1 MAKFTK
7 NELRVGLFFVVPIAI
22 LMIVITLKLGYSL
35 ASSTIDVY
43 LKIDS
48 LTSVKKGTLVKLK
61 GYTIGRVVELTP
73 VYTPAL
79 HFLATMRI
87 EKNIRIYENCSAV
100 IQNQNVIGDPSI
112 DIKNP
117 ETEEAR
123 LQNGDVIEGI
133 EYVNLEAILQD
144 VHVLLS
150 TLSKTVNVVQQI
162 SLDSRH
168 NLRIMLSNL
177 SASVASLNKIL
188 DSSQKDIIELMSS
201 FRETA
206 NTLKII
212 SKELKRSPMKFLL
225 SGKKD
230 EKE

>member
-1 MAKFTK
+1 MAKFNK
-7 NELRVGLFFVVPIAI
+7 NEIRVGLFLVVPIVI
-22 LMIVITLKLGYSL
+22 IMIIVTLKLGYSL

-87 EKNIRIYENCSAV
+87 EKSIRLSENCSAV

-112 DIKNP
+112 DMKNP
-117 ETEEAR
+117 EVEGGP
-123 LQNGDVIEGI
+123 LQHGDVIEGI

-144 VHVLLS
+144 VHILLT
-150 TLSKTVNVVQQI
+150 TLSQTVNIVKQI

-168 NLRIMLSNL
+168 NLRVMLSNL
-177 SASVASLNKIL
+177 SSSVSSINMIL
-188 DSSQKDIIELMSS
+188 DNSQKDIVEFMSA

-206 NTLKII
+206 ITMKEI
-212 SKELKRSPMKFLL
+212 SKELKKNPMKFLL
-225 SGKKD
+225 KGKK
-230 EKE
+230 

>member
-7 NELRVGLFFVVPIAI
+7 NELRVGLFFVVPIVI

-87 EKNIRIYENCSAV
+87 EKNIRLYENCSAV

-150 TLSKTVNVVQQI
+150 TLSKTVKVVQQI

-168 NLRIMLSNL
+168 NLRVMLSNL
-177 SASVASLNKIL
+177 SSSVTSLNKIL
-188 DSSQKDIIELMSS
+188 DSSQKDIIEIMSA

-212 SKELKRSPMKFLL
+212 SNELKKSPMKFLL

-230 EKE
+230 KKE

>member
-1 MAKFTK
+1 MAKFKK
-7 NELRVGLFFVVPIAI
+7 NEIRVGLFLLVPIVI
-22 LMIVITLKLGYSL
+22 LMIVISLKLGYSV

-87 EKNIRIYENCSAV
+87 ERSIRLSENCSAV

-112 DIKNP
+112 DMKNP
-117 ETEEAR
+117 EVEGGP

-144 VHVLLS
+144 AHILLT
-150 TLSKTVNVVQQI
+150 TLSNTVNIVKQI

-168 NLRIMLSNL
+168 NLRVMLSNL
-177 SASVASLNKIL
+177 SSSISSINKIL
-188 DSSQKDIIELMSS
+188 DNSQKDIVEFMSA

-206 NTLKII
+206 ITMKEI
-212 SKELKRSPMKFLL
+212 SKELKKSPMKFLL
-225 SGKKD
+225 KGRD
-230 EKE
+230 